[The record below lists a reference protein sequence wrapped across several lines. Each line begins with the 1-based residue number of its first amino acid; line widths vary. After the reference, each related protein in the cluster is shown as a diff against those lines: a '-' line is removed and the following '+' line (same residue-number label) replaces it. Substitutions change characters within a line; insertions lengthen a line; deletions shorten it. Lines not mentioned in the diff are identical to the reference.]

1 MAEAAR
7 RMVRGGFRH
16 LIVMG
21 DGMDAAVG
29 ILSIRDLVEALLDER
44 EEMAAEGRAP
54 APAKQE
60 V

>member
-1 MAEAAR
+1 
-7 RMVRGGFRH
+7 MVRGGFRH